1 MKLLTDR
8 EIAAVLLQIA
18 RLEGFQ
24 SAYATEM
31 LGYYRKLLE
40 LYAQ

>member
-8 EIAAVLLQIA
+8 EIAAVQKQIA

-24 SAYATEM
+24 SAYAEEM

-40 LYAQ
+40 LYSK